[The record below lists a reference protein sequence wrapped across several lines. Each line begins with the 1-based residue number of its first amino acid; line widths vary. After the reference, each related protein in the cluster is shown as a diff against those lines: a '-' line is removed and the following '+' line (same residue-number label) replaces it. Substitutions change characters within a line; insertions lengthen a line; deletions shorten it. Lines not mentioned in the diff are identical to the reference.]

1 MLSHHFHTSNHRE
14 RVAAIVS
21 FSARVAAAHK
31 SCTICP
37 NPGRYWVFAFQ
48 VEVHNPFSAA
58 STAMNCCENPV
69 GRVVCPMPRR
79 PNAHSTRTLVFPM
92 SNSSEGID
100 SKTDASLVDLALKKD
115 SVVAMQSI
123 SQLSSSPPFFS
134 GSPPCR
140 TNNPLIHDT
149 CFRNEKPVSI
159 PLPQS
164 PPLSGISS
172 RSPSSACTRAR
183 LGQQQSP
190 VRVEGF
196 DCQNSRLAGIA

>member
-1 MLSHHFHTSNHRE
+1 
-14 RVAAIVS
+14 
-21 FSARVAAAHK
+21 
-31 SCTICP
+31 
-37 NPGRYWVFAFQ
+37 
-48 VEVHNPFSAA
+48 
-58 STAMNCCENPV
+58 MNCCENAV

-79 PNAHSTRTLVFPM
+79 PNAHSTHTLVFPM

-100 SKTDASLVDLALKKD
+100 SKTDASLVDLILKKD
-115 SVVAMQSI
+115 SLVAMQSI

-140 TNNPLIHDT
+140 TNNPVIHDT
-149 CFRNEKPVSI
+149 CFRNEKRVGTPV
-159 PLPQS
+159 PQS
-164 PPLSGISS
+164 PPLSGIIS
-172 RSPSSACTRAR
+172 SPSSSARKAACTRAM

>member
-1 MLSHHFHTSNHRE
+1 
-14 RVAAIVS
+14 
-21 FSARVAAAHK
+21 
-31 SCTICP
+31 
-37 NPGRYWVFAFQ
+37 
-48 VEVHNPFSAA
+48 
-58 STAMNCCENPV
+58 MNCCENPV

-100 SKTDASLVDLALKKD
+100 SKTDASLVDLALKKIDREFGYSFTAHKFSMGYIKCILALHIYFVPPLTQLLCTVAKQD

-149 CFRNEKPVSI
+149 CFRNEKRVSI

-172 RSPSSACTRAR
+172 PSSARKSACTRAR